1 MVGKGILLGDE
12 RVEDVP
18 RDARGNPARRQ
29 GAGQGEGGL
38 GAARE
43 EPQAARRVE
52 RGDKR
57 AKPLKLRA
65 KNRNLSEECV

>member
-38 GAARE
+38 
-43 EPQAARRVE
+43 
-52 RGDKR
+52 RGQQG
-57 AKPLKLRA
+57 
-65 KNRNLSEECV
+65 RNPRQHGEWKGETKGQNP